1 MRHHDTKRKFGRKRK
16 ERVAFLRS
24 LLRNMIN
31 EGRMTT
37 TLARAKELRPLI
49 EKLVT
54 LGKRETL
61 ASRRVLIS
69 RLGRT
74 TEAKKLAE
82 EISPKYKER
91 HGGYTRIVK
100 LPLRAG
106 DASEMALIEFI

>member
-1 MRHHDTKRKFGRKRK
+1 MRHHDTKRKFGRERK
-16 ERVAFLRS
+16 GRVAFLRS

-37 TLARAKELRPLI
+37 TLARAKEVRPLI

-54 LGKRETL
+54 LGKRDGL
-61 ASRRVLIS
+61 ASRRLLVS
-69 RLGRT
+69 RLGRA

-100 LPLRAG
+100 LPAREG
-106 DASEMALIEFI
+106 DASEMALIEFV